1 MQKRKFDILNPYYD
15 ILLFIVAML
24 AANFFWKLTIEA
36 DEMGL
41 QVLWLGRDI
50 TAAFDIVA
58 RHIAHVVYALISLTS
73 DTVSLLEPNII
84 RFATGSSIIIVWSCT
99 AIKQAFI
106 WMIIML
112 TARGSWLKK
121 LWFIP
126 LGLVCTYLFNF
137 LRITLIAMASE
148 HHPEWFDFLH
158 GFLFKYL
165 FYGMYFG
172 LWLWWIHG
180 LNKKTTELSS

>member
-99 AIKQAFI
+99 AIKQAFF

-121 LWFIP
+121 IWFIP
-126 LGLVCTYLFNF
+126 TQPCAYSYICLATSG
-137 LRITLIAMASE
+137 IAYGSLWANKIPQS
-148 HHPEWFDFLH
+148 
-158 GFLFKYL
+158 
-165 FYGMYFG
+165 FYR
-172 LWLWWIHG
+172 L
-180 LNKKTTELSS
+180 